1 MEAFMTR
8 LRCFSTLGLLTF
20 LSTASL
26 AGCGGGD
33 DAGGGTGA
41 FIGMWQYTSGT
52 SNTSCPMIGV
62 NETSQLAGEKVPIAK
77 GIDSPLVYS
86 ETNTNCSWKMN
97 VSGNVATIISG
108 QSCTFMDNGVSFT
121 GTYSAG
127 TFTITGTTGQFSGTA
142 NAMANVN
149 GSIVN
154 CSITGNGGLSKIT
167 N

>member
-1 MEAFMTR
+1 MNR
-8 LRCFSTLGLLTF
+8 LRCFSTLGLLTVLF
-20 LSTASL
+20 TPVL

-52 SNTSCPMIGV
+52 TNTQCPMINV
-62 NETSQLAGEKVPIAK
+62 NNTDQLAGQKVPIAK

-86 ETNTNCSWKMN
+86 ESDTNCTWKMT
-97 VSGNVATIISG
+97 VSGSVASISPG
-108 QSCTFMDNGVSFT
+108 QSCMFTDNGITFT
-121 GTYSAG
+121 GTYTAG
-127 TFTITGTTGQFSGTA
+127 TFTITGTTGLFSGTLS
-142 NAMANVN
+142 AMANVN

-154 CSITGNGGLSKIT
+154 CTSTGSGGLSKIS